1 MGKKPKSQEEFHL
14 NEDVTTEPKPVN
26 SGRFTAISVPQ
37 ADPHFLS
44 DEYQQKLMDYYM
56 RTDSPV
62 SNMMRSSPTFSAP
75 PDLGHQQSDSNEA
88 WAKLARE
95 LDPMGLCRELKEI
108 MESED
113 YMIDGGVRYAMV
125 PSSSLEVITK
135 VLEVLD
141 RHGAPDQQR
150 KRLSYQEVAD
160 LLQNA
165 NRAMTQNALR
175 NMPDEYRRL
184 IPPNQEPLAGGAI
197 LIALSILRMLP

>member
-26 SGRFTAISVPQ
+26 SSRFTAISVPQ
-37 ADPHFLS
+37 ADPRFLP
-44 DEYQQKLMDYYM
+44 DEYQQKLMDYM
-56 RTDSPV
+56 QIDSPI
-62 SNMMRSSPTFSAP
+62 SNMMRNSPTFNAP
-75 PDLGHQQSDSNEA
+75 PDLGHQQSASNEA

-197 LIALSILRMLP
+197 LVALSVLRMLP

>member
-26 SGRFTAISVPQ
+26 SSRLTTISIPQVEPRFIP
-37 ADPHFLS
+37 
-44 DEYQQKLMDYYM
+44 DEYRQKLMDYM
-56 RTDSPV
+56 QIDSPT
-62 SNMMRSSPTFSAP
+62 SNMMRSSPTFNAP
-75 PDLGHQQSDSNEA
+75 PHLGHQQSASNEA
-88 WAKLARE
+88 WAKLSRE
-95 LDPMGLCRELKEI
+95 LDPMDLHRELKEI

-135 VLEVLD
+135 VLEVLG

-150 KRLSYQEVAD
+150 KRLNYQEVAD

-165 NRAMTQNALR
+165 DWAMAQNALH

-197 LIALSILRMLP
+197 LVALSILRMLP